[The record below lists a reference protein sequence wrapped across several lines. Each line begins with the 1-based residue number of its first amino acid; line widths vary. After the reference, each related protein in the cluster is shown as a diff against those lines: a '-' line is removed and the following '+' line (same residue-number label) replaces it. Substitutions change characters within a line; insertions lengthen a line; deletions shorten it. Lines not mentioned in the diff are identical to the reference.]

1 MDFPE
6 VHPYVFLDKPFF
18 ALCFCCEDWGTTFSR
33 FLGASGITEDPWG
46 RHWSA
51 ERPYEYSEPLIFPR
65 FNKICVV
72 TLLAFFSSVVQR
84 IFKITKIQ
92 LFFV

>member
-33 FLGASGITEDPWG
+33 FLGASGITERIHEDAIDQLKG
-46 RHWSA
+46 LMSTRSLWS
-51 ERPYEYSEPLIFPR
+51 SQGL
-65 FNKICVV
+65 
-72 TLLAFFSSVVQR
+72 
-84 IFKITKIQ
+84 TK
-92 LFFV
+92 FV